1 MKHLMTFASTTVLLL
16 SLGSIADAQKKT
28 SPENLDLQ
36 TTNFKEGKMFTVT
49 LRPSA
54 KKLEVDI
61 VGKRLAEIEESHL
74 GLTADLYLGNRV
86 IRLSPKKIGRT
97 FSMELPKQPSKGES
111 LLLKVNSGK
120 AIEEF
125 KFDLRTP

>member
-1 MKHLMTFASTTVLLL
+1 MKTLLIFASMTVVLM
-16 SLGSIADAQKKT
+16 SSGNFASAQKKT

-54 KKLEVDI
+54 KNIEVDI
-61 VGKRLAEIEESHL
+61 VGKRLAELEENSL

-86 IRLSPKKIGRT
+86 IRLSPKKLGRT
-97 FSMELPKQPSKGES
+97 FSMDLPKQPGKGES

>member
-1 MKHLMTFASTTVLLL
+1 MKDLMIVASTTVLLF
-16 SLGSIADAQKKT
+16 SLGNFADAQKKIA
-28 SPENLDLQ
+28 PENLDLQ
-36 TTNFKEGKMFTVT
+36 TTNFKEGKMFNVT

-54 KKLEVDI
+54 KKIEVDI
-61 VGKRLAEIEESHL
+61 VGKRLAEFEESKL
-74 GLTADLYLGNRV
+74 GLSAELYLGNRV
-86 IRLSPKKIGRT
+86 IQLSPKKLGRT
-97 FSMELPKQPSKGES
+97 FSIVLPRQQGETGS